1 MTTQKSLVWREQN
14 KEILSEA
21 KLSAWLLLPDNP
33 AGERASWDLRPD
45 KTQLTP
51 DQFRRKVNDTLG
63 YFVYQN
69 FKRMVDAT
77 DLDTI
82 QKNMIT
88 REMRNNLIM
97 AKEGF
102 QEDDWGL
109 PASVST
115 KDIFR
120 EMRRVWPNN
129 ELIMTT
135 EAGKGFVEMLE
146 QWEEF
151 EKLSIQLSNS
161 NTPTWWL
168 ESSSPEAKFMR
179 ILMNEVAQGIIKDYP
194 DFWHVWTGVMLKFYR
209 DDKEL
214 LEDMFDED

>member
-1 MTTQKSLVWREQN
+1 
-14 KEILSEA
+14 
-21 KLSAWLLLPDNP
+21 
-33 AGERASWDLRPD
+33 
-45 KTQLTP
+45 
-51 DQFRRKVNDTLG
+51 
-63 YFVYQN
+63 
-69 FKRMVDAT
+69 MVDAT

-135 EAGKGFVEMLE
+135 EAG
-146 QWEEF
+146 
-151 EKLSIQLSNS
+151 
-161 NTPTWWL
+161 
-168 ESSSPEAKFMR
+168 
-179 ILMNEVAQGIIKDYP
+179 
-194 DFWHVWTGVMLKFYR
+194 
-209 DDKEL
+209 
-214 LEDMFDED
+214 